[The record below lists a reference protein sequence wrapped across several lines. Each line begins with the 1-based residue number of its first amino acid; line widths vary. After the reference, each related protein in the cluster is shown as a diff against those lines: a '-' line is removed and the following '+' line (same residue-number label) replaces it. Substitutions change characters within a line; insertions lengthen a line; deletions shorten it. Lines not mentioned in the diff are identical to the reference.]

1 VLINEKSDVVAYE
14 KLDVVVNEKLV
25 VVANEKSDVL
35 KMNQQLLIFKMICFN
50 EIK

>member
-1 VLINEKSDVVAYE
+1 VVANEKMDVLINEKSD
-14 KLDVVVNEKLV
+14 

-35 KMNQQLLIFKMICFN
+35 KMNQQLRIFKTLCVN